1 MDDLQNSTTSNS
13 KKASVITLAIDNNI
27 LEEIRK
33 EAEKEGKTLSAKVN
47 DILTKHIVLYRFAQ
61 DTKCIIINSKTF
73 HFIVDQLDEKLLL
86 EDFMANAVDFV
97 STFFHAKNI
106 PFTLDNFIKYA
117 GEGTGL
123 HGGIYQHFHYYK
135 DSNGIMTLVYRH
147 NYGIKWSRILSKGL
161 SHQIKSMLNY
171 TTTSEIL
178 PSSVI
183 IKIIKND

>member
-1 MDDLQNSTTSNS
+1 MIDHIDETS
-13 KKASVITLAIDNNI
+13 
-27 LEEIRK
+27 
-33 EAEKEGKTLSAKVN
+33 
-47 DILTKHIVLYRFAQ
+47 
-61 DTKCIIINSKTF
+61 
-73 HFIVDQLDEKLLL
+73 LL
-86 EDFMANAVDFV
+86 EAFMADTLNLDL
-97 STFFHAKNI
+97 FFRTKNI

-171 TTTSEIL
+171 TIL
-178 PSSVI
+178 LKYYQAV
-183 IKIIKND
+183 